1 MTINLIHLDKE
12 LSLVPMT
19 QEMLSECL
27 CIIWELQTLGQDIM
41 FCSGTVIPVWYV
53 WVQSLSS

>member
-12 LSLVPMT
+12 LSLVSMT
-19 QEMLSECL
+19 QEMLNECL
-27 CIIWELQTLGQDIM
+27 CIIREVQTLGQDIM
-41 FCSGTVIPVWYV
+41 FCSGTGIPVRYV